1 LVLSR
6 ALIEIFSESELSSHL
21 AFRGG
26 TALHKL
32 FLSPPSRYSEDID
45 LVQVKPEPIGPTLT
59 RLRKILDSWL
69 GEPRR
74 KQSEGRVTLIYR
86 FDSEI
91 APVTPLRLKVEIN
104 TREHFSVF
112 GYVPKKFAV
121 RSPWFDGETELMT
134 YTIEELL
141 GTKLRA
147 LYQRKQ
153 GRDLFDLAVAFEK
166 VPELDAE
173 RVVSCFLRYMRH
185 EGASISRAEFESN
198 LLQKLADPS
207 FTKDISPL
215 LVLGEH
221 PSEAL
226 RPKNAGRGVM
236 DKLAA
241 LSPGHPWKGGN

>member
-1 LVLSR
+1 MIPRAQITAWRAIAPWSTDAQVEQDLMLSR
-6 ALIEIFSESELSSHL
+6 ALVEIFSESTLSSHL

-32 FLSPPSRYSEDID
+32 FFIPPSRYSEDID

-59 RLRKILDSWL
+59 NLRKTLDSWL

-74 KQSEGRVTLIYR
+74 KQSEGKATLIYR

-112 GYVPKKFAV
+112 DYVPKKFTV
-121 RSPWFDGETELMT
+121 KNPWFNGETELIT
-134 YTIEELL
+134 YSIEELL

-153 GRDLFDLAVAFEK
+153 GRDLFDLAVGFEK
-166 VPELDAE
+166 IPTLDAKK
-173 RVVSCFLRYMRH
+173 VVSCFLRYMEH
-185 EGASISRAEFESN
+185 EDLSISRAEFESN
-198 LLQKLADPS
+198 LL
-207 FTKDISPL
+207 
-215 LVLGEH
+215 E
-221 PSEAL
+221 
-226 RPKNAGRGVM
+226 PKSAGRTVM
-236 DKLAA
+236 DKLIA
-241 LSPGHPWKGGN
+241 LIPGEPWKGRR